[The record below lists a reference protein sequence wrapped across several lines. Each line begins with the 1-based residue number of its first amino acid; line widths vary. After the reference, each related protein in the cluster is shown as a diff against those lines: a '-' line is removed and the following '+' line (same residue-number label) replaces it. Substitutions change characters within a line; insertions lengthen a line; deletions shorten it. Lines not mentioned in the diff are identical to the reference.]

1 VRALVTND
9 DGIDS
14 PGLHVLAHAAVAAGM
29 DVVVAAPDREYSG
42 SGTALTAAI
51 RSGGRLAVHARQ
63 VEGLAAERVVA
74 VEASPAFLA
83 FAAVRGAFGAA
94 PDVVLSGVN
103 RGPNTGTSVLHSG
116 TVGAALTAATH
127 GLPGVALSLAAPD
140 PQQWGTAEE
149 VTRRVL
155 RWLAGARLGAAT
167 LNVNVPDV
175 PPDRLRGVRPA
186 RLAAFGAVQAEVGE
200 TGDDFVTLTWGDVP
214 GDPAPDS
221 DVALL
226 REGWATATVLR
237 APCDAPDVDLSGL
250 R

>member
-14 PGLHVLAHAAVAAGM
+14 PGLHLLARLAVEAGM

-42 SGTALTAAI
+42 SGAALTAQLS
-51 RSGGRLAVHARQ
+51 SGGRLPVRSRQ
-63 VEGLAAERVVA
+63 VEGLTAERVLA
-74 VEASPAFLA
+74 VEASPAFIA
-83 FAAVRGAFGAA
+83 FAGVRGAFGGR

-127 GLPGVALSLAAPD
+127 GLPGVAVSLAAVD
-140 PQQWGTAEE
+140 PQEWDTAEL

-155 RWLAGARLGAAT
+155 RWLADHPVGPVA
-167 LNVNVPDV
+167 LNVNAPEV

-200 TGDDFVTLTWGDVP
+200 TGEDHVTLTWSEVP
-214 GDPAPDS
+214 DEPAPDS

-226 REGWATATVLR
+226 RQGFATATALR

-250 R
+250 D